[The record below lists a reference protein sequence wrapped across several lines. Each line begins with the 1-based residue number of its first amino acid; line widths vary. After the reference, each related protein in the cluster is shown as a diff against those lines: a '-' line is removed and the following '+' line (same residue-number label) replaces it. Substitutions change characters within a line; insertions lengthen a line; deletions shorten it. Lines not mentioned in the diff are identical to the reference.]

1 MFANVFLSKNIGGVT
16 DGYYADNSERF
27 FICFER
33 NKQKNAWFLTRNIFF
48 KNPSD
53 FKCHENF
60 QAWHI
65 AYNKKPAIFIMK
77 KKYVY
82 AEWK

>member
-48 KNPSD
+48 
-53 FKCHENF
+53 
-60 QAWHI
+60 
-65 AYNKKPAIFIMK
+65 
-77 KKYVY
+77 
-82 AEWK
+82 